1 LQKSAVPRIA
11 DSRIMNLHLLPALPG
26 CFLAFTLS
34 VIADSTAP
42 SEPPAFYPPADR
54 LVASPGD
61 TRYYINPLT
70 GDDSHPGATAARPWR
85 SIAKVNA
92 LKLAPGDQVVIAPG
106 VHQHTLKPTASGTA
120 KKPVTIEFQPGV
132 HEFAVADAL
141 RRPWYI
147 SNSCDAPQVPKPVAI
162 LVENSAHLRLQ
173 GGGVAGPGKTL
184 LLMGGRMI
192 EVINHRAID
201 IAYRNLVFDLKRP
214 TVSEFRVLE
223 VEPTGGIIQVA
234 EGSTYQISDGRFAW
248 TGDWGQGPMLYQL
261 AEPATGRCWR
271 GGGDPFGNA
280 TATELG
286 QGRVRLTYPTG
297 NGGLVKGRQHHFRLG
312 TRDSVGV
319 HNTRCKDLAFLDC
332 TFHALTNMGIVS
344 QFTENLTFKNVR
356 AVPPKG
362 TFRTCPAWADVL
374 HFSGCKGDIL
384 VDSCVFSGSQ
394 DDPINVHG
402 THLRIVG
409 KPAGNQVQ
417 LRFMHP
423 QTYGFAAFAPG
434 DEIAVI
440 DHTTLREL
448 PDNPRR
454 RVTAITPQ
462 PGDSAGKE
470 WLVTLDGP
478 VPAFNPNDV
487 VDNLTWYPN
496 ITARNCHIDM
506 DPTRGFL
513 ITTRGKVVVEGNTFS
528 RCTMAGIL
536 IEDDAN
542 GWFESGPIRDM
553 IIRNNK
559 FIACG
564 IEINPQTRST
574 SPAEPVHENIRIQ
587 DNFFDGGGISAK
599 SVRGLTLTGNRSPG
613 GAIPLHLQPSCS
625 EVTQE
630 NNAEKASQ

>member
-1 LQKSAVPRIA
+1 MNCHFFPVLSAC
-11 DSRIMNLHLLPALPG
+11 L
-26 CFLAFTLS
+26 LAFTQPS
-34 VIADSTAP
+34 SADVTPP
-42 SEPPAFYPPADR
+42 SEPPAFYPPADQ
-54 LVASPGD
+54 LLPSPGD
-61 TRYYINPLT
+61 TTYYISPRT
-70 GDDSHPGATAARPWR
+70 GDDSNPGMTAAKPWR
-85 SIAKVNA
+85 SFAKVNA
-92 LKLAPGDQVVIAPG
+92 LKLAPGDSVIIAPG
-106 VHQHTLKPTASGTA
+106 AHQYSLKPTAAGTA
-120 KKPVTIEFQPGV
+120 EKPVIIEFRPGV

-147 SNSCDAPQVPKPVAI
+147 SNSCDAPQVPKPVGI

-173 GGGVAGPGKTL
+173 GGGVDGVGKTL
-184 LLMGGRMI
+184 ILMGGRMI
-192 EVINHRAID
+192 EVVNQHAED
-201 IAYRNLVFDLKRP
+201 ISYRNLVFDLKRP

-223 VEPTGGIIQVA
+223 VEANGGIIQVA
-234 EGSTYQISDGRFAW
+234 EGSTYQITDGRFAW
-248 TGDWGQGPMLYQL
+248 TGDWGQGPKLYQQ
-261 AEPATGRCWR
+261 AEPAIGRCWR
-271 GGGDPFGNA
+271 GGGDPFDAA
-280 TATELG
+280 TATDLG

-319 HNTRCKDLAFLDC
+319 HNARSKDIAFLNCD
-332 TFHALTNMGIVS
+332 FYALTNMGIVS

-356 AVPPKG
+356 AAPPKN

-402 THLRIVG
+402 THLRIIG
-409 KPAGNQVQ
+409 TTAANQLS
-417 LRFMHP
+417 LRFMQP

-440 DHTTLREL
+440 DHTTLREI

-454 RVTAITPQ
+454 KVTAVARD
-462 PGDSAGKE
+462 PGDSTGKD

-478 VPAFNPNDV
+478 VPAFNRNDV

-496 ITARNCHIDM
+496 FTARNCHIDM

-528 RCTMAGIL
+528 RCSMAGVL

-542 GWFESGPIRDM
+542 GWFESGPIRDLV
-553 IIRNNK
+553 IRNNK

-564 IEINPQTRST
+564 IEINPQTAST
-574 SPAEPVHENIRIQ
+574 NPAEPVHENIRIQ

-599 SVRGLTLTGNRSPG
+599 NVKGLTITGNRSPG
-613 GAIPLHLQPSCS
+613 GSIPLHLQPSCS
-625 EVTQE
+625 EVKQE
-630 NNAEKASQ
+630 DNAGQAND